1 MIHLITQFFKVN
13 YNSIDSKLIRKRQDE
28 ITHCFKVNLLHKD
41 VEKIHFLYEKEDD
54 VEFLKKEGIDIHHN
68 KIILYNLGCR
78 LKYSLIFNYANEFLK
93 DKICVYLHA
102 DMCIH
107 SGFNKLNLNNTDNK
121 LYSLTSH
128 NTNCNGKLNCNCT
141 RQFHTSRGL
150 YGVTFDG
157 FVFKSPINEK
167 IINEAN
173 HHVQRLGGENRLI
186 CIFKDY
192 NYVVECPNQVLK
204 CIHHHKIKIFNNMTK
219 DYWIT
224 RNGEDKPQNY
234 YSHIH
239 KIQKNKSWDDKIV
252 GGGIPFFKGS
262 CKFINNL

>member
-13 YNSIDSKLIRKRQDE
+13 YNLHDKNLIRKRQNE
-28 ITHCFKVNLLHKD
+28 ITHCFKVNLLHND
-41 VEKIHFLYEKEDD
+41 VVKIHFLYEKKEDVD
-54 VEFLKKEGIDIHHN
+54 FLKQEGIDITDE
-68 KIILYNLGCR
+68 KIVLYDIGNR
-78 LKYSLIFNYANEFLK
+78 LKYSLIFDYANKFLR

-102 DMCIH
+102 DMCIS
-107 SGFNKLNLNNTDNK
+107 SGFNKLNINNTNNI
-121 LYSLTSH
+121 LYALTSH
-128 NTNCNGKLNCNCT
+128 DPNCNGNLHCKCT
-141 RQFHTSRGL
+141 RQYNTNKGL

-157 FVFKSPINEK
+157 FVFKSPINEE

-192 NYVVECPNQVLK
+192 NYNVVCPNQDLK

-219 DYWIT
+219 DKWIT
-224 RNGEDKPQNY
+224 REGEDKPQEY
-234 YSHIH
+234 YSKIH
-239 KIQKNKSWDDKIV
+239 KKQKKKSYEDKIV

-262 CKFINNL
+262 AEFIIL